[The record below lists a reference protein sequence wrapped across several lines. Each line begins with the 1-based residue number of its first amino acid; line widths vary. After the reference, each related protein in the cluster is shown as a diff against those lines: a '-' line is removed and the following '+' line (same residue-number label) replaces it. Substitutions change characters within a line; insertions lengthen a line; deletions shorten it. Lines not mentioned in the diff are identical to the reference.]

1 LSSIAVAAVLVQTG
15 RAVLPGEESVEV
27 KDPKGRIP
35 VGVDGRQVSEQG

>member
-15 RAVLPGEESVEV
+15 RAALPGEESVGV

-35 VGVDGRQVSEQG
+35 VGVDGRQVLYEG